1 MNKVFFFALMLIFFN
16 CNKKV
21 EEIKETTPN
30 VAQKKSTP
38 KKLKIEMEY
47 KSDQKDK
54 LQMVFAQIELDND
67 QEGLYI
73 LNQNILASTE
83 MEVEEFVMFGD
94 YIPLIAQLK
103 LGTKPKKMVI
113 NKIIVSYY
121 ESKVLVNG
129 EDLDKYFVLNDFVS
143 FDAATKTLTTKL
155 INGKHLPHIT
165 LKRNFINRLFDL
177 Q

>member
-1 MNKVFFFALMLIFFN
+1 MLLFLN
-16 CNKKV
+16 CNKKT
-21 EEIKETTPN
+21 EEVKQNETN
-30 VAQKKSTP
+30 IAQKKSTP
-38 KKLKIEMEY
+38 KKLKVEMEY
-47 KSDQKDK
+47 KSNQKDK

-73 LNQNILASTE
+73 LNQNILSSTE
-83 MEVEEFVMFGD
+83 MKVEEFVMYGD
-94 YIPLIAQLK
+94 YIPLVAQLK

-113 NKIIVSYY
+113 NKIIVSYD
-121 ESKVLVNG
+121 ENEVIVKG

-143 FDAATKTLTTKL
+143 FDATTKTLTTKL